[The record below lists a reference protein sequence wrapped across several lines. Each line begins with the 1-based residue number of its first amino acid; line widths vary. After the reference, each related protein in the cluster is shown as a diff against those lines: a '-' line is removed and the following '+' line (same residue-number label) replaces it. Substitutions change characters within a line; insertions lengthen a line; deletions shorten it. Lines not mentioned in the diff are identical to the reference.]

1 MARRSGG
8 RQARHAQRSAPLAEE
23 LKPVRPGERGGQ
35 YQPFAKADLDA
46 VVANIFRILEEV
58 GFKDATPHCI
68 AACQAVGAI
77 IVRLIRGIRCEQSQ
91 RPLPPHQR

>member
-58 GFKDATPHCI
+58 GFKDATPIVSPLARLLVRSSARMGDCG
-68 AACQAVGAI
+68 CLAV
-77 IVRLIRGIRCEQSQ
+77 LLMM
-91 RPLPPHQR
+91 P